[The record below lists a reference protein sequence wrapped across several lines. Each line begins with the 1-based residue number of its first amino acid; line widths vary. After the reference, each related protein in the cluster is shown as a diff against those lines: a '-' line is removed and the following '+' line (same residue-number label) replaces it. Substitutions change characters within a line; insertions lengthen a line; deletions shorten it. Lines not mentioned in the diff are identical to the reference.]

1 MARVAGSPDG
11 GRAPHPDER
20 PSVFARI
27 RHSWRNASLKTSFM
41 VYMLVFLLIAL
52 VVSSATAS
60 VFASLQNDATRD
72 AYEMSGLYLYDESTD
87 SLVPARA
94 VEIDEN
100 GSSVFVQTVRD
111 DMTSLPMRDVSP
123 LTSITDA
130 SDYQYTSV
138 TFGLS
143 GSQSSDETSDALT
156 IEAPEDEDLPA
167 EDLSVEGLPVYDA
180 QARARFYAWI
190 EEHPESPYA
199 AFFSADDDPAFD
211 NGSSSGLL
219 TSPIGYYLSTP
230 PSDEAL
236 LLSSLFGTLTF
247 LMFPLWFGL
256 CIFAAARRFFQKRL
270 QPGFTVLDEAAS
282 NIAHQDLDFV
292 VAYDRDDE
300 LGRLASSFE
309 TMRASLAAS
318 QRSLWRTAEER
329 KRLNAAF
336 AHDLRTPLTILK
348 GKIELLDAH
357 LQTGDASPERLAASV
372 SSLADQVKRLERY
385 VEAMSGLQKLEDRTI
400 TAHDVPFDDA
410 AIMVD
415 DIGVALSA
423 QHGCAFGLSVSPRC
437 DRERPALRLDQSIVG
452 EVAEN
457 LLSNAARYA
466 CARIDARMDVQDGSL
481 VLIVEDDG
489 PGFSPDALER
499 GCAPF
504 FSEAPSS
511 DHFGLGLNIASL
523 LCEKHGGGLV
533 LENREPSS
541 TEGGGGARVIARFS
555 LECDDVDSR

>member
-1 MARVAGSPDG
+1 MARVAGSPEE

-52 VVSSATAS
+52 VVSTGTAS
-60 VFASLQNDATRD
+60 VFASLQNDTTRD
-72 AYEMSGLYLYDESTD
+72 AYEMSGLYVYDESTN

-100 GSSVFVQTVRD
+100 GSNVFVQTVRD
-111 DMTSLPMRDVSP
+111 DMTSLPMSDVSP

-130 SDYQYTSV
+130 SDYQYTSAS
-138 TFGLS
+138 FGLS
-143 GSQSSDETSDALT
+143 GSLSNDEDSNELT
-156 IEAPEDEDLPA
+156 IEVPEDEDMPA
-167 EDLSVEGLPVYDA
+167 EDLSVEGLPAYDA

-199 AFFSADDDPAFD
+199 AFFSGDDPALD
-211 NGSSSGLL
+211 AESSYGLI
-219 TSPIGYYLSTP
+219 TSAIGYYLSTP

-282 NIAHQDLDFV
+282 NIAHQDLDFTV
-292 VAYDRDDE
+292 TYDRDDE

-309 TMRASLAAS
+309 TMRASLASS

-385 VEAMSGLQKLEDRTI
+385 VEAMSGLQKLEDRAI
-400 TAHDVPFDDA
+400 AVHDVSFDDA

-437 DRERPALRLDQSIVG
+437 DRERPALHLDQAIVG

-466 CARIDARMDVQDGSL
+466 RTRIDARMDVQDGSL
-481 VLIVEDDG
+481 VLMVDDDG

-533 LENREPSS
+533 LENRE
-541 TEGGGGARVIARFS
+541 TNGAEGAGGARTIARFS
-555 LECDDVDSR
+555 LECGDVDSR